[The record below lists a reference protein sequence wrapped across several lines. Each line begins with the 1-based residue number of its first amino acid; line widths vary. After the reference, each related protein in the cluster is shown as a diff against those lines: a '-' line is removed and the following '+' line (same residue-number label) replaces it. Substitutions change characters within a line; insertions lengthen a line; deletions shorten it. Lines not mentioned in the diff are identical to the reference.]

1 LVTLDEGLLLL
12 EGLLEYPFDV
22 LIVVQWLLTILLKIK
37 FYSPLLEIIIVLVLQ
52 FTIKQYIILYHLMVR
67 NCFTC
72 TRLLINRLGLQ
83 IQNYRLDS
91 AL

>member
-1 LVTLDEGLLLL
+1 MVTLDESLLLL

-52 FTIKQYIILYHLMVR
+52 FTIKQ
-67 NCFTC
+67 
-72 TRLLINRLGLQ
+72 
-83 IQNYRLDS
+83 
-91 AL
+91 